1 MSKIKQSIEQF
12 LVNAQER
19 NLKVR
24 GNAEELWLAVDGI
37 KLDSR
42 FNVTETPVM
51 IRFKENSNDPV
62 ILIPK
67 EVLIRPD
74 ATISDEFI
82 NQSDEIEDWNSI
94 FSGLFLDV
102 DDEITELIFSI
113 SGVLANLSLYNLV
126 SPESIENVNSKE
138 IIAEFSGENESEK
151 QLI

>member
-1 MSKIKQSIEQF
+1 MSKTKQSIEQF

-24 GNAEELWLAVDGI
+24 GNAEELWFAVDGI

-42 FNVTETPVM
+42 FNVPETPVM
-51 IRFKENSNDPV
+51 IRFKENSNDPI

-67 EVLIRPD
+67 EVSIRPD
-74 ATISDEFI
+74 ADISDKFI
-82 NQSDEIEDWNSI
+82 DSSGDMEGWHSV

-102 DDEITELIFSI
+102 DGEIIELLFSI

-126 SPESIENVNSKE
+126 SIENIEMKDDEEVIAESIDTDKPDNN
-138 IIAEFSGENESEK
+138 
-151 QLI
+151 